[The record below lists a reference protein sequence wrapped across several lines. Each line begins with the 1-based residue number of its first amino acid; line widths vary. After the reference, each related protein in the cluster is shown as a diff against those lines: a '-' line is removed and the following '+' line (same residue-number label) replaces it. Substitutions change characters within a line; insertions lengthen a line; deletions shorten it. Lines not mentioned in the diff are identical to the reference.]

1 MANEIYASLNASVN
15 KGGASASIT
24 PNFRRTM
31 VGDDFTNATQV
42 IGNASAEVIS
52 LGEIADTPSFIVIK
66 NLDDTNFISI
76 GGNPAMDNFWI
87 VLSPGEFC
95 AFQPGTTPIYAVADT
110 ADVRIHILV
119 TKA

>member
-15 KGGASASIT
+15 KGGAAAGIS

-31 VGDDFTNATQV
+31 AGSDFTNATQV
-42 IGNASAEVIS
+42 IGNSPEVID
-52 LGEIADTPSFIVIK
+52 LGEIADTPSLVVIK

-76 GGNPAMDNFWI
+76 GGNSALDTFWI
-87 VLSPGEFC
+87 VVSPGEFC
-95 AFQPGTTPIYAVADT
+95 AFQPGTTPMYAVADT
-110 ADVRIHILV
+110 ADVRIQMLV